1 MNNTKAIARNT
12 NRSERTLWRLMLAMA
27 FTLSLSPTN
36 KAECQDI
43 HFSQIDIN
51 PILFN
56 PAYSGFFDGTG
67 RFGLAY
73 RNQWASVS
81 KAFQTV
87 AATAEMSLA
96 RRRYYRDGL
105 NLGMILYN
113 DRAGT
118 LHYGTTAGN
127 IILSYYKALGSS
139 NNNFVSLAL
148 ESSCG
153 QAGFN
158 TSDIEMQDP
167 SDKLENTSANFISIG
182 GGVAWFYQPNDEV
195 YLKLGLSARNINK
208 PDISYL
214 ELRDAFIERKMSLYA
229 RLEYRAWSNVSLLPL
244 VACMVQNN
252 YREILFGGDVKYY
265 LSEASHQ
272 TLIASAGI
280 HYRWRDAALVEL
292 ALEYNA
298 FIFALTYDA
307 NLSKLTP
314 ASKSIGSFELGIVYR
329 MIKNKKVNR
338 KAMPCPI
345 I

>member
-1 MNNTKAIARNT
+1 MNNTRAIATHQR
-12 NRSERTLWRLMLAMA
+12 RSHKTLRQLMLVVA
-27 FTLSLSPTN
+27 FTLSLSLSDH
-36 KAECQDI
+36 AECQDI

-56 PAYSGFFDGTG
+56 PAYSGFFDGSG
-67 RFGLAY
+67 RFGLVY

-87 AATAEMSLA
+87 AATAEMSIT

-105 NLGMILYN
+105 NLGIILYS

-127 IILSYYKALGSS
+127 LILSYYKALGSS
-139 NNNFVSLAL
+139 NNNFISLAL
-148 ESSCG
+148 EASMG

-158 TSDIEMQDP
+158 TADIEMEDP
-167 SDKLENTSANFISIG
+167 SDKLENTSANFISLG
-182 GGVAWFYQPNDEV
+182 GGAAWFYQPNDEL

-214 ELRDAFIERKMSLYA
+214 ELRDAFIERKFSLYA
-229 RLEYRAWSNVSLLPL
+229 RMEYRAWSNVSLMPL
-244 VACMVQNN
+244 AACMLQNN
-252 YREILFGGDVKYY
+252 YREILLGGDVKYY
-265 LSEASHQ
+265 LSEVSHQ
-272 TLIASAGI
+272 TLIASAGL

-329 MIKNKKVNR
+329 LIKNKKVNR